1 MLNDTVRLSIDIPN
15 NYHKALKFYTLNH
28 DTTIKDFF
36 IDLLEKNMPEEMEDH
51 ILGKMAT
58 DSRKKGSLGKA
69 GSQKFLKNLKT
80 KIKNHK

>member
-1 MLNDTVRLSIDIPN
+1 MLNDAVRLSIDIPH

-28 DTTIKDFF
+28 NTTIKDFF

-51 ILGKMAT
+51 ILGKMAEA
-58 DSRKKGSLGKA
+58 SAKEGSLGKA

-80 KIKNHK
+80 KLKNQK